1 MSTTLRWLKFNAI
14 GMAGAGLQLW
24 VLHLLLKAN
33 VAYLAATGMAVG
45 SAVLHNF
52 AWHQRYTWADRRAE
66 DSATVLE
73 RLFRFHVSNGAVS
86 IGGNLLLMRVLA
98 GELRWP
104 AVAAN
109 AVAITACSLV
119 NFVLGDRFVFR
130 GDNCP
135 A

>member
-1 MSTTLRWLKFNAI
+1 MSKRLRWLRFNAI
-14 GMAGAGLQLW
+14 GVAGAALQLW
-24 VLHLLLKAN
+24 VLHLLLKVN
-33 VAYLAATGMAVG
+33 VAYLAATGMAVE

-66 DSATVLE
+66 GMAAVAE

-86 IGGNLLLMRVLA
+86 IGGNLLLMRLLA

-104 AVAAN
+104 GVVAN

-119 NFVLGDRFVFR
+119 NFALGDRFVFR

>member
-24 VLHLLLKAN
+24 ALHLLLRAN
-33 VAYLAATGMAVG
+33 VAYLAATGMAVE

-52 AWHQRYTWADRRAE
+52 AWHQRYTWADRPAE
-66 DSATVLE
+66 GSATVIE
-73 RLFRFHVSNGAVS
+73 RLLRFHFSNGAVS
-86 IGGNLLLMRVLA
+86 LGGNLLLMRVLA
-98 GELRWP
+98 GEFRWP
-104 AVAAN
+104 TIAAN
-109 AVAITACSLV
+109 TVAITACSLV